1 MRKKTRKKKIRNR
14 IIETCLSVFLCLVL
28 LPCVPAEVYAVSE
41 AVPDTSGAPAAV
53 WDGESVDVSWYNPS
67 ETEFHISTPA
77 QLAGLSAISN
87 GIAVGLDGESISA
100 DDFTGKTICL
110 DADIRLNDHKS
121 TGRDEAAHE
130 WTPITGVYYI
140 DRGLCTP
147 FNGTLD
153 GQGHAILNIYCYRTG
168 TYAESEGLSER
179 GVALIGYSAE
189 GAVVRNLSLTGCL
202 YGNRAESCGIFLCGR
217 RRRCACCGTYYR
229 M

>member
-1 MRKKTRKKKIRNR
+1 MLKLLRNCR
-14 IIETCLSVFLCLVL
+14 IQRGIGAVCLSVLMCFAL
-28 LPCVPAEVYAVSE
+28 LPMPLVSTAAGSSE
-41 AVPDTSGAPAAV
+41 AADATGSAAV
-53 WDGESVDVSWYNPS
+53 PWDGKTVDVSWYNT
-67 ETEFHISTPA
+67 EDTEFHISTPA

-121 TGRDEAAHE
+121 SGRDETAHE

-153 GQGHAILNIYCYRTG
+153 GQGHAMFSFVKRDKK
-168 TYAESEGLSER
+168 AS
-179 GVALIGYSAE
+179 
-189 GAVVRNLSLTGCL
+189 
-202 YGNRAESCGIFLCGR
+202 
-217 RRRCACCGTYYR
+217 
-229 M
+229 